1 MATIKSNISNKT
13 GIEIKFCFDEIFD
26 GKSVFLNSGESVE
39 ILEVLA
45 HTHFLENGA
54 DKVRLELSVPICNVS
69 VGDSVRISA
78 PSYGVPLPDSK
89 DLFVVTAVVR
99 EFSELSALCKITAV
113 RYDF

>member
-1 MATIKSNISNKT
+1 MIIKSEKKERLGSELSIRFNNVAMR
-13 GIEIKFCFDEIFD
+13 
-26 GKSVFLNSGESVE
+26 SVNLNSNESDE

-99 EFSELSALCKITAV
+99 EFGELSALCKITAV

>member
-1 MATIKSNISNKT
+1 MIVKSAKKENLSAETRFNFQ
-13 GIEIKFCFDEIFD
+13 GILG

-89 DLFVVTAVVR
+89 DLFIVSSVVR
-99 EFSELSALCKITAV
+99 EFSELSALCKIAAV

>member
-1 MATIKSNISNKT
+1 MITIVSNKKNIKSK
-13 GIEIKFCFDEIFD
+13 EINFRFEGVFE
-26 GKSVFLNSGESVE
+26 GKSVFLNSPENVE

-45 HTHFLENGA
+45 YTHFLENGT
-54 DKVRLELSVPICNVS
+54 DKVSVEFSVPICNVS
-69 VGDSVRISA
+69 VGDSVHISA

-89 DLFVVTAVVR
+89 DLFVVSSVVR